1 MGLQEQIVNASAL
14 LPEVP
19 KPERK
24 QTLTVRLLWTMV
36 AAVAFLVM
44 AVTPLYGVKP
54 GATEFSTLQIIFAS
68 TQGTLMSL
76 GIGPIVSAGLIIQL
90 LSTSKIIKI
99 DLGTETGQEVYAAST
114 KVLTFIIIASEASL
128 FIVSGI
134 FGNVFG
140 SGAVID
146 FAELFIASTFVFLM
160 DEMIQKGW
168 GIGSGV
174 SLFILAGVA
183 MDIGWD
189 LFSPAAVQIT
199 STTSQ
204 FVGFIPALVTA
215 GITNAWQSILVRN
228 QLPDLVGLIATI
240 VALVGLLYIEGVKI
254 ELPLT
259 SSKYRGF
266 NSVYPIKLLYVSNI
280 PVILVSA
287 LSQNVIILANFVK
300 DIPYL
305 GWLVNYLAVYNS
317 SGALIGGPL
326 YYISQ
331 PTSFAGT
338 LADPWH
344 SVVFTVFMM
353 FAALIIAHMWVS
365 VGGLSAHDV
374 AKNLTT
380 SDLQIPGFRKATVPL
395 EQLLKKYIVNVT
407 TLGGLL
413 IGFIAGASAA
423 FGVYGTG
430 IGLLLAIDITLQYY
444 QQLAAEELTET
455 PLLEKVIK

>member
-1 MGLQEQIVNASAL
+1 MGLQEHIVNASAL

-24 QTLTVRLLWTMV
+24 QTLTVRLIWTMIAV
-36 AAVAFLVM
+36 VAFLVM

-90 LSTSKIIKI
+90 LATSKIINI
-99 DLGTETGQEVYAAST
+99 DLGTESGQEVYAAST
-114 KVLTFIIIASEASL
+114 KVLTFIIIGSEAVL
-128 FIVSGI
+128 FITAGV
-134 FGNVFG
+134 FGHVFG
-140 SGAVID
+140 SGAIID
-146 FAELFIASTFVFLM
+146 FAELFIASTFVFLL

-183 MDIGWD
+183 MAIGWD
-189 LFSPAAVQIT
+189 LFSPVAAQVSST
-199 STTSQ
+199 SSQ
-204 FVGFIPALVTA
+204 FIGFIPAVITA
-215 GITNAWQSILVRN
+215 GMTNTWESIVIRG
-228 QLPDLVGLIATI
+228 QLPDLVGLVATI

-266 NSVYPIKLLYVSNI
+266 SSTYPIKLLYVSNI

-287 LSQNVIILANFVK
+287 LSQNIIIVANFVK
-300 DIPYL
+300 DIPFL
-305 GWLVNYLAVYNS
+305 GWLSKYLVVYNS
-317 SGALIGGPL
+317 SGALVGGPL

-331 PTSFAGT
+331 PTSFAAT
-338 LADPWH
+338 LADPLH
-344 SVVFTVFMM
+344 SIIFTLFMM
-353 FAALIIAHMWVS
+353 LASLIIAHMWVMVS
-365 VGGLSAHDV
+365 GLSAHDV
-374 AKNLTT
+374 AKNFTT
-380 SDLQIPGFRKATVPL
+380 SDLQIPGFRKAIVPL
-395 EQLLKKYIVNVT
+395 EQLLKKYITNVT
-407 TLGGLL
+407 TLGGIL

-444 QQLAAEELTET
+444 QQLATEELSET

>member
-1 MGLQEQIVNASAL
+1 MGLQEKIINLSAL

-24 QTLTVRLLWTMV
+24 QSLTVKLIWTMIAV
-36 AAVAFLVM
+36 VAFLVM

-76 GIGPIVSAGLIIQL
+76 GIGPIVSAGLVIQL
-90 LSTSKIIKI
+90 LATSKIINI
-99 DLGTETGQEVYAAST
+99 DLGTENGQMAYAAST
-114 KVLTFIIIASEASL
+114 KVLTFIIIAAEASL

-140 SGAVID
+140 NGAVID
-146 FAELFIASTFVFLM
+146 FAELFVASTFVFLM

-174 SLFILAGVA
+174 SLFILAGVS

-189 LFSPAAVQIT
+189 LFSPAAAQVT
-199 STTSQ
+199 STATQ
-204 FVGFIPALVTA
+204 FVGFIPAAISAGVTN
-215 GITNAWQSILVRN
+215 TWSSIIIRG

-240 VALVGLLYIEGVKI
+240 VALIGLLYIEGVKI

-266 NSVYPIKLLYVSNI
+266 NSTYPIKLLYVSNI

-287 LSQNVIILANFVK
+287 VSQNVIILGNFVK
-300 DIPYL
+300 NLPYL
-305 GWLVNYLAVYNS
+305 GWLIKYLAVYNS
-317 SGALIGGPL
+317 TGTLIGGPL
-326 YYISQ
+326 FYISQ
-331 PTSFAGT
+331 PASFAST

-344 SVVFTVFMM
+344 SVFFTAFMM
-353 FAALIIAHMWVS
+353 VASLIIAHMWVS

-374 AKNLTT
+374 AKNFAT
-380 SDLQIPGFRKATVPL
+380 SDLQIPGFRKAVVPL
-395 EQLLKKYIVNVT
+395 EQLLKRYITNVT
-407 TLGGLL
+407 TIGGLL

-444 QQLAAEELTET
+444 QQLATEELRET